1 MDHRILLRKLE
12 YYGIRGLSNNWFR
25 SYLTNRQQY
34 VSINGYNSN
43 NKPMLYGV
51 PQGSVLG
58 PLLFLIYINDL
69 NIAIKFSKTHH
80 FADDTNLLF
89 ADKSLKKIQKFVNLD
104 LKLLCCWLKANKI
117 SLNASKTELIV
128 FRDPRRKSNHE
139 LKIKIDGKKLV
150 PSKFVKYLG
159 ILIDCHLTWNV
170 HTVELKTK
178 LSRAVGMLSKIRHY
192 VKIETLINIYYGIFS
207 SLMRYGSQIWGQ
219 LNSAVKK
226 IQVIQN
232 KAIRIMNFS
241 SIRTS
246 ATPLFRKCNILKL
259 CDIVTHDSLR
269 GNLPSSLT
277 GRFSLVNT
285 VNNTR
290 NEMYHQLNR
299 DRSKTITYGSF
310 SIKTRSID
318 IWNSI
323 NKLFHNENLQQK
335 KKLYCKKKVTKF
347 LLERY

>member
-1 MDHRILLRKLE
+1 
-12 YYGIRGLSNNWFR
+12 
-25 SYLTNRQQY
+25 
-34 VSINGYNSN
+34 
-43 NKPMLYGV
+43 
-51 PQGSVLG
+51 
-58 PLLFLIYINDL
+58 
-69 NIAIKFSKTHH
+69 
-80 FADDTNLLF
+80 
-89 ADKSLKKIQKFVNLD
+89 
-104 LKLLCCWLKANKI
+104 
-117 SLNASKTELIV
+117 
-128 FRDPRRKSNHE
+128 
-139 LKIKIDGKKLV
+139 
-150 PSKFVKYLG
+150 
-159 ILIDCHLTWNV
+159 
-170 HTVELKTK
+170 
-178 LSRAVGMLSKIRHY
+178 
-192 VKIETLINIYYGIFS
+192 
-207 SLMRYGSQIWGQ
+207 
-219 LNSAVKK
+219 
-226 IQVIQN
+226 
-232 KAIRIMNFS
+232 MNFS

-259 CDIVTHDSLR
+259 CDIVTLQNFLFAHDSLR